1 MQLSEFT
8 IGEAFWCG
16 DRRWRCTGIGT
27 RSAIAIRIDSVDV
40 GSNVPE
46 LPWTL
51 SGSEGEADGCF
62 NGPPYAVAEYAFDE
76 YDQEA
81 CSLEPDADK
90 ASPVLRDN
98 KSDCR

>member
-8 IGEAFWCG
+8 IGEAFWWG
-16 DRRWRCTGIGT
+16 DRRWRCTDIGT
-27 RSAIAIRIDSVDV
+27 RTAIAIRIDSIDLE
-40 GSNVPE
+40 SNVPE
-46 LPWTL
+46 LRRTL
-51 SGSEGEADGCF
+51 SRSEAGADGW
-62 NGPPYAVAEYAFDE
+62 PQRATYAVAEYAFDE

-81 CSLEPDADK
+81 CSLEPDADE